1 MCVGFFPFLLPPSL
15 LLVKKD
21 RREAKRGVQIY
32 KKPFEYQFP
41 LSGAKGTLFCL
52 LVSLLSGSSRG
63 REARKDSYCEE
74 RRESDIFYSEE
85 RGRRRVLTVGGLDIG
100 GGRILLE
107 GSALAGAGRI
117 GMLPEGGDGGEFTL
131 PLPFELC
138 FSLCRTLCMIPPP
151 FAILDVGER
160 VP

>member
-1 MCVGFFPFLLPPSL
+1 M
-15 LLVKKD
+15 
-21 RREAKRGVQIY
+21 
-32 KKPFEYQFP
+32 
-41 LSGAKGTLFCL
+41 SGAKGTLFCL